1 MKIQDGEL
9 VLDPGERTIR
19 PDIFRRVQGD
29 PMPHLVA
36 RQCRHCGDISF
47 PPFRNCLKC
56 DSPDETE
63 EKILSNEG
71 VLASYT
77 IARQVMPGFEP
88 GYILAHIRMKDDPT
102 LVMVAQLKDIRESD
116 LEIGME
122 LTMVPKVIKTLPNGE
137 QVVSYCFRP
146 KDPARALP
154 AANAG
159 SG

>member
-19 PDIFRRVQGD
+19 PDIFRRVEGD
-29 PMPHLVA
+29 TVPHLLA

-47 PPFRNCLKC
+47 PPFRYCLKC
-56 DSPDETE
+56 DSPEETE

-77 IARQVMPGFEP
+77 VARQVMPGFEP
-88 GYILAHIRMKDDPT
+88 GYILAQIRMKDDPT
-102 LVMVAQLKDIRESD
+102 LVLVAQLTDMQEND

-137 QVVSYCFRP
+137 RVVSYCFRP
-146 KDPARALP
+146 KDPTEATPGTNAR
-154 AANAG
+154 NE
-159 SG
+159 